1 MARGGC
7 GPRMNSVICWLRG
20 SRLIEKGAPRETG
33 EGCIGPRKLG
43 AGQEGPVLDGC
54 CQGNYYQKD

>member
-1 MARGGC
+1 
-7 GPRMNSVICWLRG
+7 MNSVICQLRG
-20 SRLIEKGAPRETG
+20 SRLREKAAPRETG

-43 AGQEGPVLDGC
+43 AGQEGSILDGC